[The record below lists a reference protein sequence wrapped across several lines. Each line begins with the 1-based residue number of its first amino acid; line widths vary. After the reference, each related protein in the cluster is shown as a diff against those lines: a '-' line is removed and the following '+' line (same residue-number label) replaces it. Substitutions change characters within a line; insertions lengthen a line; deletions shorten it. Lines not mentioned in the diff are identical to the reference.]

1 MGIARFRVCIMS
13 NWTTHHHLGGPIRVN
28 EVSSNTVR
36 LLIKTS
42 EVEKKTL
49 CLAPQPHTLT
59 LTCSIPVFR
68 PALLIY
74 DAPPCADHLEREV
87 ACSTCPCPL
96 SPTATWN
103 GPNGDDAP
111 MPVVSEMSV
120 LALADLDVVLV
131 LSHASASSAKGYPR
145 QPNAMPVSG
154 AFKGLH
160 ECKARCELGFG
171 GWGRAGLKYIRT
183 SYRLRFNRPIPLY

>member
-1 MGIARFRVCIMS
+1 MS

-28 EVSSNTVR
+28 EASSTTVR

-42 EVEKKTL
+42 EVEKKKIP
-49 CLAPQPHTLT
+49 CLAPQPRTVVRL
-59 LTCSIPVFR
+59 LVQFPYS
-68 PALLIY
+68 ALLY
-74 DAPPCADHLEREV
+74 LYTTPHLARIISSERSRV
-87 ACSTCPCPL
+87 ALVRVHCPQL
-96 SPTATWN
+96 RHGTGQRVTTR
-103 GPNGDDAP
+103 P

-120 LALADLDVVLV
+120 LALADLDVDLV

-160 ECKARCELGFG
+160 ECKTRCELGFG